1 MVFTLWS
8 HQILMGSVP
17 DRGGRP
23 GEIEP
28 PMPAWEGR
36 RTQGNRWGRGSGR
49 QRHKVSDKKKKGK
62 KD

>member
-1 MVFTLWS
+1 
-8 HQILMGSVP
+8 MGSVP

-28 PMPAWEGR
+28 PMPAWTGR
-36 RTQGNRWGRGSGR
+36 SSKGNRGGRGGGQS
-49 QRHKVSDKKKKGK
+49 HKHKKKKGK